1 LTTWTSGQAA
11 KAARRAFS
19 LVTLRSPNSRRRAPT
34 DRAPLRSAAELRDG
48 TPGVALSTSRLI
60 AIVNVPVLAVTA
72 WLLWRSLAW
81 PLTGDAAIFH
91 FMASQ
96 FLMGLVPYRD
106 LADVNMPLVYGI
118 HAAIVSIGGMSDAAW
133 RAFDLL
139 AAAAMSTLIVMLV
152 RPAGGAAAILAL
164 LAMLATHLLLGSYA
178 AGQRDYLIAILAL
191 AVAWLSVAA
200 SEAPQRRRIY
210 LTAAGACAMIAAT
223 LKPSALL
230 LLMLP
235 TLTIGWPRARDIAS
249 MTAGALG
256 AGFAVFG
263 TLAALGG
270 LAPFVAMLR
279 TLLPRYASLDDPTI
293 WQMLQACASLA
304 PLGGLAVA
312 AVLGIARAKPARMR
326 AMMGVA
332 AFGLIHFLVQRKGF
346 FYHLYP
352 LAAGLAC
359 WGAFSLATLSRWRA
373 LACLALI
380 VATVGWQAVEALRR
394 VAPYAELRA
403 AAAMQAALESQ
414 LPRGARVQVL
424 DSDRGA
430 FLAMARAGMR
440 QATRHM
446 QWFSLI
452 LGDDAERAAFLAA
465 LAADPPAAILLT
477 NDVWP
482 QRPGFRSMDDWQE
495 FRAFLTSHYDPGFT
509 GHEDYIDWRLYLRR
523 SS

>member
-1 LTTWTSGQAA
+1 LKDALNIAGQGQA
-11 KAARRAFS
+11 
-19 LVTLRSPNSRRRAPT
+19 
-34 DRAPLRSAAELRDG
+34 D
-48 TPGVALSTSRLI
+48 ALSTPRLI
-60 AIVNVPVLAVTA
+60 AIVNLPILAVTA

-91 FMASQ
+91 FMADQ

-106 LADVNMPLVYGI
+106 LADVNMPLIYGI
-118 HAAIVSIGGMSDAAW
+118 HAAVVWVGGMSDAAW

-139 AAAAMSTLIVMLV
+139 AAAVMSVLIVTLV
-152 RPAGGAAAILAL
+152 RPAGWAAAILAA
-164 LAMLATHLLLGSYA
+164 LAMLATHLLLGPYA

-191 AVAWLSVAA
+191 AVAWLSAAA
-200 SEAPQRRRIY
+200 SEAPQRRLLY
-210 LTAAGACAMIAAT
+210 LMAAGACTMTAAS

-230 LLMLP
+230 LGLIPL
-235 TLTIGWPRARDIAS
+235 LTIGWPRARDIAW

-256 AGFAVFG
+256 AGVAVFG
-263 TLAALGG
+263 ALAALGG
-270 LAPFVAMLR
+270 LGPFITMLR
-279 TLLPRYASLDDPTI
+279 TLLPRYASLNDPTL
-293 WQMLQACASLA
+293 WQMLQACAGLA
-304 PLGGLAVA
+304 PLGGLAIA
-312 AVLGIARAKPARMR
+312 AALGIVSAKPARMR

-332 AFGLIHFLVQRKGF
+332 AFGLIHLLVQRKGF

-352 LAAGLAC
+352 LGAGLAC
-359 WGAFSLATLSRWRA
+359 WGAFSLARLSRWRA

-380 VATVGWQAVEALRR
+380 VVTVGWQAVQAARSI
-394 VAPYAELRA
+394 APYAELRA
-403 AAAMQAALESQ
+403 AVTMQAALESQ

-430 FLAMARAGMR
+430 FLAMSRAGMR

-452 LGDDAERAAFLAA
+452 LTDDAERAAFLAA

-482 QRPGFRSMDDWQE
+482 QGPGFRSMDDWQE
-495 FRAFLTSHYDPGFT
+495 FRAFLTSHYDAGFV

-523 SS
+523 P

>member
-1 LTTWTSGQAA
+1 VKEALDIAGQAQA
-11 KAARRAFS
+11 RAF
-19 LVTLRSPNSRRRAPT
+19 
-34 DRAPLRSAAELRDG
+34 
-48 TPGVALSTSRLI
+48 STSRLI
-60 AIVNVPVLAVTA
+60 ALANLPVLAVTA

-91 FMASQ
+91 FMADQ

-106 LADVNMPLVYGI
+106 LADVNMPLIYAI
-118 HAAIVSIGGMSDAAW
+118 HAAIVGIGGMSDAAW

-139 AAAAMSTLIVMLV
+139 AAGAMSALIVMLV
-152 RPAGGAAAILAL
+152 RPAGWAAAILAV
-164 LAMLATHLLLGSYA
+164 LAMLATHLLLGPYA

-200 SEAPQRRRIY
+200 SEAPQRRPVY
-210 LTAAGACAMIAAT
+210 LMAAGACAMIAAS

-230 LLMLP
+230 LCLLP
-235 TLTIGWPRARDIAS
+235 ALTIGWPRTRDIAWIA
-249 MTAGALG
+249 AGALG

-263 TLAALGG
+263 TLAAMGG
-270 LAPFVAMLR
+270 LEPFIVMLR
-279 TLLPRYASLDDPTI
+279 TLLPRYASLNHPTI
-293 WQMLQACASLA
+293 WQMLQTCAGFA

-312 AVLGIARAKPARMR
+312 AFLGIASAKPARMR

-332 AFGLIHFLVQRKGF
+332 AFGLIHLLVQRKGF
-346 FYHLYP
+346 FYHVYP
-352 LAAGLAC
+352 LGAGLAC
-359 WGAFSLATLSRWRA
+359 WGAFSLATLPRGRA

-380 VATVGWQAVEALRR
+380 LATMGWQAVEASRR
-394 VAPYAELRA
+394 VEQYPELRA
-403 AAAMQAALESQ
+403 AAAMQAALESR

-430 FLAMARAGMR
+430 LLAMARAGMR

-465 LAADPPAAILLT
+465 LAAEPPAAILLT

-482 QRPGFRSMDDWQE
+482 QRPGLRSMDDWQE
-495 FRAFLTSHYDPGFT
+495 FRAFLTSHYDRSFS

-523 SS
+523 S

>member
-1 LTTWTSGQAA
+1 
-11 KAARRAFS
+11 
-19 LVTLRSPNSRRRAPT
+19 
-34 DRAPLRSAAELRDG
+34 
-48 TPGVALSTSRLI
+48 LSTSGLI
-60 AIVNVPVLAVTA
+60 AIGNLALLAVTA

-91 FMASQ
+91 FMADQ

-106 LADVNMPLVYGI
+106 LADINMPLLYGI
-118 HAAIVSIGGMSDAAW
+118 HAAIVWVAGMSDAAW

-139 AAAAMSTLIVMLV
+139 AAAVMSVLIAILV
-152 RPAGGAAAILAL
+152 RPAGRAAAILAL
-164 LAMLATHLLLGSYA
+164 LAMLVTHLLFGPYA

-191 AVAWLSVAA
+191 AVAWFSAAA
-200 SEAPQRRRIY
+200 SEAPQRRQIY
-210 LTAAGACAMIAAT
+210 LIAAGACAMMAAS

-230 LLMLP
+230 LGLLP
-235 TLTIGWPRARDIAS
+235 VLTIGRPRAREIAW
-249 MTAGALG
+249 MATGALG
-256 AGFAVFG
+256 AGLAVFG

-270 LAPFVAMLR
+270 LGPFITMLG
-279 TLLPRYASLDDPTI
+279 TLLPRYASLNDPTI
-293 WQMLQACASLA
+293 WQMLQACAALA
-304 PLGGLAVA
+304 PLAGLAVA
-312 AVLGIARAKPARMR
+312 AALGIAGAKPARMR
-326 AMMGVA
+326 AVMGVA

-373 LACLALI
+373 LACLALLM
-380 VATVGWQAVEALRR
+380 ATVGWQAVETSRSF
-394 VAPYAELRA
+394 APYAELRA
-403 AAAMQAALESQ
+403 AAAMQAALQSQ

-430 FLAMARAGMR
+430 LLAMARAGMR

-452 LGDDAERAAFLAA
+452 LGDDAERAAFIAA

-482 QRPGFRSMDDWQE
+482 QRPGFRAMDDWLE
-495 FRAFLTSHYDPGFT
+495 FRAFLTLHYDPGFT

-523 SS
+523 SRER

>member
-1 LTTWTSGQAA
+1 
-11 KAARRAFS
+11 
-19 LVTLRSPNSRRRAPT
+19 
-34 DRAPLRSAAELRDG
+34 
-48 TPGVALSTSRLI
+48 
-60 AIVNVPVLAVTA
+60 
-72 WLLWRSLAW
+72 
-81 PLTGDAAIFH
+81 
-91 FMASQ
+91 M
-96 FLMGLVPYRD
+96 
-106 LADVNMPLVYGI
+106 
-118 HAAIVSIGGMSDAAW
+118 
-133 RAFDLL
+133 
-139 AAAAMSTLIVMLV
+139 
-152 RPAGGAAAILAL
+152 
-164 LAMLATHLLLGSYA
+164 
-178 AGQRDYLIAILAL
+178 
-191 AVAWLSVAA
+191 
-200 SEAPQRRRIY
+200 
-210 LTAAGACAMIAAT
+210 
-223 LKPSALL
+223 
-230 LLMLP
+230 
-235 TLTIGWPRARDIAS
+235 
-249 MTAGALG
+249 
-256 AGFAVFG
+256 
-263 TLAALGG
+263 
-270 LAPFVAMLR
+270 
-279 TLLPRYASLDDPTI
+279 
-293 WQMLQACASLA
+293 
-304 PLGGLAVA
+304 
-312 AVLGIARAKPARMR
+312 
-326 AMMGVA
+326 
-332 AFGLIHFLVQRKGF
+332 QRKGF